1 MTGWR
6 LTLRTWRPEDT
17 RIRERTAGLSDAALA
32 RTGRVLLALLAL
44 AVASAAPFAMA
55 ALAARAVE

>member
-6 LTLRTWRPEDT
+6 LTVRTWRPDQPLV
-17 RIRERTAGLSDAALA
+17 RERTLALSDAALA

-55 ALAARAVE
+55 ALAALAVE